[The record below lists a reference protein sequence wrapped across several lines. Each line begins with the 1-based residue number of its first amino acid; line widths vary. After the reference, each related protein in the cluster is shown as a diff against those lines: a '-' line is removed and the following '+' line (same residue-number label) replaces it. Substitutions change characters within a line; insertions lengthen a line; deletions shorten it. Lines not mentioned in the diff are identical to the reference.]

1 MQIIEEKLLLKDQLF
16 NKKKVEYLSGLIK
29 KVNPDFLDSNFEKEI
44 LSKFPELELKE
55 RIICITNY
63 LEKYLP
69 EDFEK
74 SVDILLKSLPQIK
87 ENWSL
92 DNNFWD
98 FIFAAYS
105 EFILNR
111 WCNKRYLY
119 FSFKV
124 LEVFTTYFSSEFVI
138 RKFYND
144 FEEETHLWM
153 IQMSKSDN
161 YHHRRLS
168 TEWSR
173 PKLPWAIKINLNYKK
188 TIEIL
193 DNLYFDESRYV
204 TRSVANHLNDI
215 SKIDES
221 LVIETLEKW
230 KNYKKWNDLDYIIS
244 HWTRSLVKAWD
255 KKALE
260 FLGYSSNPKIEVKNF
275 SLKSD
280 KVKIWENLEFNFDV
294 FWEKKEN
301 LIIGYKIYF
310 LLKNG
315 KHWKKTFWIKKIKD
329 FQWEIS
335 ITKKHS
341 LKLMSTRNLN
351 IWKHYLEIWIN
362 WKSFWK
368 KEFKLI
374 Y

>member
-1 MQIIEEKLLLKDQLF
+1 
-16 NKKKVEYLSGLIK
+16 
-29 KVNPDFLDSNFEKEI
+29 
-44 LSKFPELELKE
+44 
-55 RIICITNY
+55 
-63 LEKYLP
+63 
-69 EDFEK
+69 
-74 SVDILLKSLPQIK
+74 
-87 ENWSL
+87 
-92 DNNFWD
+92 
-98 FIFAAYS
+98 
-105 EFILNR
+105 
-111 WCNKRYLY
+111 
-119 FSFKV
+119 
-124 LEVFTTYFSSEFVI
+124 
-138 RKFYND
+138 
-144 FEEETHLWM
+144 
-153 IQMSKSDN
+153 
-161 YHHRRLS
+161 
-168 TEWSR
+168 
-173 PKLPWAIKINLNYKK
+173 
-188 TIEIL
+188 
-193 DNLYFDESRYV
+193 
-204 TRSVANHLNDI
+204 
-215 SKIDES
+215 
-221 LVIETLEKW
+221 
-230 KNYKKWNDLDYIIS
+230 
-244 HWTRSLVKAWD
+244 
-255 KKALE
+255 LE

-294 FWEKKEN
+294 FWERKEN